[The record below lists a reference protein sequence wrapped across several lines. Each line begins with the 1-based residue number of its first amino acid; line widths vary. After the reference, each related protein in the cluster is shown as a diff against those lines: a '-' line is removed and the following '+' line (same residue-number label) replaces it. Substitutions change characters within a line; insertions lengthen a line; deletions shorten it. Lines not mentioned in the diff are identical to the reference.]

1 MKKYILS
8 FLVLSFACTL
18 SAQAQIKLQF
28 GKDSPT
34 MKLHIA
40 TQAIASLYVDSVD
53 EGKLVEDGIR
63 GMLEKLDP
71 HSQYSTPKEVKAF
84 LEPMQGNFDGIG
96 VQFNMV
102 EDTLVVI
109 QTISDGP
116 SEKVG
121 ILAGDRIVSV
131 NDTAIAGVKMSKE
144 TIMSK
149 LRGPKGTK
157 VVVKVIRP
165 GIKDLLSFTIKRD
178 KIPVVSVNA
187 SYMIRPEIGYI
198 RIESFGAT
206 TYSEFMTA
214 VQKLREA
221 GMKSLILD
229 LEENGG
235 GFMQSAIDISNEFL
249 ENGDMIVFTKGRTY
263 PDADFRANG
272 QGKLKD
278 VDVVVLVNE
287 YSASASEIVSGAI
300 QDNDRGSIVGR
311 RTFGKGL
318 VQRPIEMADGSM
330 IRLTVA
336 HYYTPSGRCIQKP
349 YEKGKGR
356 DYSQDVLN
364 RYKHGELTNADSIH
378 FADSLKFYTLK
389 KHRLVYGGG
398 GIMPDYF
405 IPLDTTT
412 YTKYHRELAAKSV
425 IVTQSLKYL
434 DKNRKSLRKTYPT
447 FEDFLKNY
455 EIPQSY
461 IDTIVAAA
469 EKDSIK
475 PENADELAK
484 TLPQLKIQLKGL
496 AARDLWDMSSYFQVV
511 NENSDVVKKAVEILE
526 QKTK

>member
-1 MKKYILS
+1 MKKYLAFCLFCAFALS
-8 FLVLSFACTL
+8 L
-18 SAQAQIKLQF
+18 QAQIKFQF

-131 NDTAIAGVKMSKE
+131 NDTSIAGVKMSKE

-149 LRGPKGTK
+149 LRGPKGTI
-157 VVVKVIRP
+157 VQVGIVRP
-165 GIKDLLSFTIKRD
+165 GIKDLLTFSIKRD
-178 KIPVVSVNA
+178 KIPVTSVNA
-187 SYMIRPEIGYI
+187 AYMIRPGIGYI

-206 TYSEFMTA
+206 TYDEFITA
-214 VQKLREA
+214 IKKLRAE
-221 GMKSLILD
+221 GMTSLIVD

-235 GFMQSAIDISNEFL
+235 GYMQSAVDISNEFL
-249 ENGDMIVFTKGRTY
+249 NEGDMIVYTKGRSY
-263 PDADFRANG
+263 PDADFKANG
-272 QGKLKD
+272 KGSLRDIKIA
-278 VDVVVLVNE
+278 VLVNE

-300 QDNDRGSIVGR
+300 QDNDRGVIVGR

-318 VQRPIEMADGSM
+318 VQRPIELADGSM

-349 YEKGKGR
+349 YEKGKGK
-356 DYSQDVLN
+356 DYSQDVVN
-364 RYKHGELTNADSIH
+364 RLKHGELTNADSIH

-412 YTKYHRELAAKSV
+412 YTSYHRQLAAKSV

-434 DKNRKSLRKTYPT
+434 DKNRKSLRKTYAT
-447 FEDFLKNY
+447 FNDFMNKY
-455 EIPQSY
+455 EVPQAY
-461 IDTIVAAA
+461 IDQIIAAA
-469 EKDSIK
+469 EKENIK
-475 PENADELAK
+475 PKDAEELEK

-496 AARDLWDMSSYFQVV
+496 AARDLWDMSSYFQIV
-511 NENSDVVKKAVEILE
+511 NESSEVVKKAIEVLT
-526 QKTK
+526 QQ